1 MLDEYS
7 LARRDDTFT
16 RTARRRIHLH
26 DDKETDM
33 TRLPLIDPSAPGDA
47 KPTLDA
53 VNAQL
58 KMVPNLFRLAA
69 NSPAALNALVG
80 MEGALAKGVLR
91 ARFREQLAITVAQ
104 ENGCDYCLSAHT
116 AIGKMVGLSESQ
128 LADARAYKSD
138 DAKVDAM
145 LTLAVRIVRERGGV
159 NAAELAAARAAGV
172 TDAEIVEI
180 VAGVALNI
188 FTNYLNIAADTE
200 IDFPVVRTAEFAP
213 A

>member
-1 MLDEYS
+1 
-7 LARRDDTFT
+7 
-16 RTARRRIHLH
+16 
-26 DDKETDM
+26 M
-33 TRLPLIDPSAPGDA
+33 TRLPLIDPNAPGEA

-69 NSPAALNALVG
+69 NSPAALNALVA
-80 MEGALAKGVLR
+80 MEGALAKGALR
-91 ARFREQLAITVAQ
+91 ARVREQIAVAVAQ

-116 AIGKMVGLSESQ
+116 AIGKMIGVSESA
-128 LADARAYKSD
+128 LADARSAKSE

-145 LTLAVRIVRERGGV
+145 LTIAVQILRERGDIT
-159 NAAELAAARAAGV
+159 ATELAEARAAGI

-180 VAGVALNI
+180 VANVALNI
-188 FTNYLNIAADTE
+188 FTNYLNVAADTE
-200 IDFPVVRTAEFAP
+200 IDFPVLRTAELAT

>member
-1 MLDEYS
+1 
-7 LARRDDTFT
+7 
-16 RTARRRIHLH
+16 
-26 DDKETDM
+26 M
-33 TRLPLIDPSAPGDA
+33 TRLPLIDPNAPGDA
-47 KPTLDA
+47 KATLDA

-69 NSPAALNALVG
+69 NSPAALNALVA
-80 MEGALAKGVLR
+80 MEGALGKGALR
-91 ARFREQLAITVAQ
+91 ARVREQLAIAVAQ

-116 AIGKMVGLSESQ
+116 AIGKMFGLSESQ
-128 LADARAYKSD
+128 LADARAFKAD
-138 DAKVDAM
+138 DAKVDAI
-145 LTLAVRIVRERGGV
+145 LTLAVQIVRERGAV
-159 NAAELAAARAAGV
+159 NAAELAAAKAAGV

-200 IDFPVVRTAEFAP
+200 IDFPVLHTAEFAT

>member
-1 MLDEYS
+1 
-7 LARRDDTFT
+7 
-16 RTARRRIHLH
+16 
-26 DDKETDM
+26 M
-33 TRLPLIDPSAPGDA
+33 TRLPLIDPNAPGDA
-47 KPTLDA
+47 KATLDA

-80 MEGALAKGVLR
+80 MEGALGKGVLR
-91 ARFREQLAITVAQ
+91 ARVREQIAIAVAQ

-116 AIGKMVGLSESQ
+116 AIGKMIGVSESQ
-128 LADARAYKSD
+128 LAGARAGKSG

-145 LTLAVRIVRERGGV
+145 LTLAVQILRERGRIS
-159 NAAELAAARAAGV
+159 ATELADAEAAGL
-172 TDAEIVEI
+172 TNAEVVEI
-180 VAGVALNI
+180 VGAVALNI

-200 IDFPVVRTAEFAP
+200 IDFPVLRTAELAP

>member
-1 MLDEYS
+1 M
-7 LARRDDTFT
+7 A
-16 RTARRRIHLH
+16 
-26 DDKETDM
+26 
-33 TRLPLIDPSAPGDA
+33 RLPLIDPNAPGDA
-47 KPTLDA
+47 KATLDA

-80 MEGALAKGVLR
+80 MEGALGKGALR
-91 ARFREQLAITVAQ
+91 ARFREQLAIAVAQ

-116 AIGKMVGLSESQ
+116 AIGKMIGIPESQ
-128 LADARAYKSD
+128 LAEARTGTSD
-138 DAKVDAM
+138 DPKVDAM
-145 LTLAVRIVRERGGV
+145 LTLAVRILRDRGHV
-159 NAAELAAARAAGV
+159 AAAELAEAKSAGV

-180 VAGVALNI
+180 VAGLALNI

-200 IDFPVVRTAEFAP
+200 IDFPVIRTAELAT